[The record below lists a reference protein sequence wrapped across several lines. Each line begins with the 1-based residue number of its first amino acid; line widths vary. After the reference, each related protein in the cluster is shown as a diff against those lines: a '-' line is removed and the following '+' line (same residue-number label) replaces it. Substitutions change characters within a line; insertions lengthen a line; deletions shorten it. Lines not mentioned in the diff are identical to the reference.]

1 MLLGLILV
9 SYLIPYFLLR
19 KFKPKKLNIFKK
31 HKNKSLANITLP
43 HKKDM
48 KKIFKLFREYKNISC
63 IILMNELNYTKIEA
77 DHYINLLKTKNYITL
92 YEQPWFYNFIA
103 LYYFISND
111 FYYSITDIGRE
122 YAVKNNLA

>member
-1 MLLGLILV
+1 
-9 SYLIPYFLLR
+9 
-19 KFKPKKLNIFKK
+19 
-31 HKNKSLANITLP
+31 
-43 HKKDM
+43 M